1 MGEAFEHVDMLSAVD
16 DAFAHVDML
25 TAVDDAFAHVDML
38 TAIDEAF
45 DHVDMLSA
53 IDDAFDHVDMLSAI
67 DEAFEPV
74 DMLSS
79 IDDAFAHIDTLT
91 SSNST
96 DMLEESGN
104 IDELLAALPSI
115 LAEIDALN
123 VQKSS
128 TDFTAIFA
136 SAGALLAIGAG
147 FVIKNKFSVLAK
159 KD

>member
-1 MGEAFEHVDMLSAVD
+1 MLTAVD

-38 TAIDEAF
+38 TAVDEAFEHVDMLSAIDEAF
-45 DHVDMLSA
+45 EHVDMLSA
-53 IDDAFDHVDMLSAI
+53 IDDAFDHI
-67 DEAFEPV
+67 D
-74 DMLSS
+74 S
-79 IDDAFAHIDTLT
+79 LT

-147 FVIKNKFSVLAK
+147 FVIKNKFSAVAK
-159 KD
+159 KDELESLL